1 MTSRSLP
8 DWIPRRLMTVDEA
21 AELLQLS
28 TRQTWRL
35 IADGRLQVKR
45 LGRSVRVTPEAI
57 AALLGLI

>member
-1 MTSRSLP
+1 MTPRSLP

-28 TRQTWRL
+28 IRQTWRL

>member
-1 MTSRSLP
+1 MTPRSLP

>member
-1 MTSRSLP
+1 MTPRSLP

-45 LGRSVRVTPEAI
+45 VGRSVRVTPEAI